1 MKNDTAR
8 PVLFGEVLFD
18 HFADGSV
25 VLGGAPFNVAWHL
38 QAFGQAPLFISQVG
52 DDPLGRQVRESM
64 LAWHM
69 DTAGLGLD
77 SAHPTGIVNVTIA
90 DGEPHYDICTNRAYD
105 FIDPESLPPM
115 PNDGI
120 LYHGTLAL
128 RSDVSRLALEQLK
141 QTYAVKAF
149 VDINLR
155 APWWDRSSVQQVM
168 LDASWI
174 KLNEDELAQIVPDE
188 PDTERRID
196 CLLSQLSVEQ
206 LLITRGE
213 AGALCVSPDGEQ
225 LAVNPDSATTVVDVV
240 GAGDAFS
247 SVMLL
252 GQIQGWPLSLTLER
266 AQEFASAIVGIRGAT
281 IKDIG
286 FYQPFIIAWGLA
298 V

>member
-1 MKNDTAR
+1 MKNTTAR
-8 PVLFGEVLFD
+8 PVVFGEVLFD

-38 QAFGQAPLFISQVG
+38 QAFGQTPLFISQVG

-77 SAHPTGIVNVTIA
+77 SAHPTGIVNVAIT
-90 DGEPHYDICTNRAYD
+90 DGEPDYDICSNRAYD
-105 FIDPESLPPM
+105 FIDPDSLPPLAHAS
-115 PNDGI
+115 I

-128 RSDVSRLALEQLK
+128 RGDVSRQALENLK
-141 QTYAVKAF
+141 CACSMKSF

-155 APWWDRSSVQQVM
+155 APWWDLDDVRQIMS
-168 LDASWI
+168 DASWI
-174 KLNEDELAQIVPDE
+174 KLNEDELAQIVPDK
-188 PDTERRID
+188 PDTERRIER
-196 CLLSQLSVEQ
+196 LLSQLSVEQ
-206 LLITRGE
+206 LVITRGE
-213 AGALCVSPDGEQ
+213 AGALCISSNGER
-225 LAVNPDSATTVVDVV
+225 LAVSPDSATTVVDVV

-252 GQIQGWPLSLTLER
+252 GQIQGWPLALTLQR
-266 AQEFASAIVGIRGAT
+266 AQEFASAIVGLRGAT

-286 FYQPFIIAWGLA
+286 FYQPFITAWGLA
-298 V
+298 A